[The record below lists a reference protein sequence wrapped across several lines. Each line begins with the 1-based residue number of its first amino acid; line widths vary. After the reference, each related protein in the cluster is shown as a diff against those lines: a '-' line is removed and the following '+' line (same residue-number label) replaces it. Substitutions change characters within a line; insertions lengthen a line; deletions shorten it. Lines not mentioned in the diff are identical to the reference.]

1 MIIMDE
7 RQKLKAEIREFNRI
21 NNVYKEKQAEI
32 SDLRKEKNKY
42 EDNIINTIKKLNLD
56 KKTLVVDDNQ
66 FQLKENKSYQTI
78 TYGYLKTCL
87 DNFFNDSE
95 ITEEFIKYIKTHRE
109 FKTNSEIKIL

>member
-95 ITEEFIKYIKTHRE
+95 VTEEFIKYIKTHRE
-109 FKTNSEIKIL
+109 FKLKRP